1 MVNINDIRWGGSG
14 IEKILFD
21 HICDLLPEGKT
32 ILEFGSGYIS
42 TAAFSSRYNVI
53 SIDQDKEYQNKFEG
67 VTYIHAPLV
76 DGWFDPFEIHS
87 KLQHTYDLI
96 FIDAPS
102 GTGNRSGFLAHMA
115 MFKLTVPIIVHDTY
129 RQAEIDLALDIAK
142 VLRKK
147 AEFFNKGGDNWA
159 LIK

>member
-1 MVNINDIRWGGSG
+1 MININEIRWGGSG

-32 ILEFGSGYIS
+32 ILEFGSGYVS
-42 TAAFSSRYNVI
+42 TGAFRSRYNVI
-53 SIDQDKEYQNKFEG
+53 SIDQDKQYQNIYDG

-87 KLQHTYDLI
+87 KLNSNYDLI

-102 GTGNRSGFLAHMA
+102 GSGNRHGFVDHLY
-115 MFKLTVPIIVHDTY
+115 MFKTNIPIVIHDTY
-129 RQAEIDLALDIAK
+129 RSSEIDLCLS
-142 VLRKK
+142 LEKK
-147 AEFFNKGGDNWA
+147 LNKKCQFFSKGGDHWG
-159 LIK
+159 IIQ